1 MCYIYLYID
10 VGNHPKKSRYCP
22 EGRFTCA
29 DFTCIS
35 ILGRCDRKVDCP
47 NDKSDE
53 EGCRMFWF
61 SFISNF
67 RFTFHKFDAL
77 KYTTQEIVQV

>member
-1 MCYIYLYID
+1 MRKTYGMYVVCVIEPKNLNKNTVYR
-10 VGNHPKKSRYCP
+10 PKKMRYCP

-47 NDKSDE
+47 NDRADE
-53 EGCRMFWF
+53 DGCRMFCLMLLN
-61 SFISNF
+61 SLN
-67 RFTFHKFDAL
+67 
-77 KYTTQEIVQV
+77 